1 MLLLGSAPWK
11 AHLRSLTLIVAA
23 RFVDFRKA
31 GFLLMSMAIVGC
43 IRSVHAPYPSTWSPD
58 KKQAANEHDQ
68 PANCPNIAGRYEAD
82 GELNPDTPTKI
93 CSYDRVRSHEPLD
106 WACDTSL
113 ASNLTSV
120 YRDPRVADEGW
131 VEIQQPDADTL
142 RVTFGESSDEPI
154 ELRRSKGDFDCDSNE
169 LTRVQHD
176 IWRAAPDARFERMY
190 GPETTPA
197 RIFNSA
203 FAAFNIVFGLAGV
216 ITLTRRFEDRA
227 AGSLIMKITGSR
239 RGLTFGIPTS
249 QTYSTFVRW
258 QRSQSPGE
266 SEEP

>member
-1 MLLLGSAPWK
+1 MLLLGSAPRQ
-11 AHLRSLTLIVAA
+11 AHLRSFALIVAA
-23 RFVDFRKA
+23 RFVDLRTA
-31 GFLLMSMAIVGC
+31 GFLLMSIAIVGC
-43 IRSVHAPYPSTWSPD
+43 ITSVHATYPSTWSPD

-68 PANCPNIAGRYEAD
+68 PASCPNIAGRYEAD

-113 ASNLTSV
+113 ASNLTNV

-131 VEIQQPDADTL
+131 VEIDQPDADTL
-142 RVTFGESSDEPI
+142 RITFGKSSDEPV
-154 ELRRSKGDFDCDSNE
+154 ELRRSKGDFDCDSNG

-176 IWRAAPDARFERMY
+176 IWRAAPDARFERIH
-190 GPETTPA
+190 GTETTPA

-203 FAAFNIVFGLAGV
+203 VAAFDIFFATAGV
-216 ITLTRRFEDRA
+216 ITRTRSFENGA

-249 QTYSTFVRW
+249 QTYSSFVRW

-266 SEEP
+266 SGEP